1 MPQQYANLSFR
12 VSPSVKQQFTLLTQ
26 LHGKKGV
33 EVFSSLIKDALQTP
47 LTNTQLRGLTPD
59 LRKKILAQQ
68 SEQAKSIC
76 LKYAQELD
84 LDEISDDLAHLP

>member
-33 EVFSSLIKDALQTP
+33 EVLIRLIDDALKTP
-47 LTNTQLRGLTPD
+47 LTNAQLRSISPE

-76 LKYAQELD
+76 LQYAQELEI
-84 LDEISDDLAHLP
+84 DEISDDLAHLP